1 MTEAVTSPVV
11 DYRTEPIPG
20 FDDATMATIALNR
33 PDALNAMS
41 WEMIRAFDAAVSRVD
56 EDRSVRTVCVTGRGR
71 AFSAGGDLK
80 GYLELQRDA
89 RRFPQFVTDLHQAFG
104 RLRTLRVPAVALIN
118 GVTAAG
124 GLELLLNCD
133 FAIAAESARI
143 GDGHLNFGQMG
154 GGGVLTLLSR
164 MIGIQRAVE
173 LVMSGRFL
181 DAATAAQW
189 GLVSRVVPDNELP
202 AAGAEFAASVA
213 AKSPLAVAN
222 AKEMMN
228 HIWAEGLSVSA
239 GLQVEKERNSYY
251 CLTAQDATEGL
262 VAFRDKRAP
271 RFTGT

>member
-1 MTEAVTSPVV
+1 MTEAETRPVV
-11 DYRTEPIPG
+11 DYRADPIPG
-20 FDDATMATIALNR
+20 FGDATMATIALNR
-33 PDALNAMS
+33 PDELNAMS
-41 WEMIRAFDAAVSRVD
+41 WDMIRAFDAAVTRAD
-56 EDRSVRTVCVTGRGR
+56 EDRSVRVVFVTGRGR

-80 GYLELQRDA
+80 GYLDLQRDA
-89 RRFPQFVTDLHQAFG
+89 QRFPEFVTDLHDAFG
-104 RLRTLRVPAVALIN
+104 RLRRLRVPAVALIN

-133 FAIAAESARI
+133 FAIAGQSARI

-164 MIGIQRAVE
+164 MIGIQRAAE
-173 LVMSGRFL
+173 LVMSGTFL
-181 DAATAAQW
+181 DARTAADW
-189 GLVSRVVPDNELP
+189 GLVSRVVPDDELT

-222 AKEMMN
+222 AKEIMN
-228 HIWAEGLSVSA
+228 HVWLEGLSVPA

-251 CLTAQDATEGL
+251 CLTSQDATEGL
-262 VAFRDKRAP
+262 HAFRDKRTP

>member
-1 MTEAVTSPVV
+1 VTGSEV
-11 DYRTEPIPG
+11 DYLTDPIPG
-20 FDDATMATIALNR
+20 FDEAVVATIALNR
-33 PDALNAMS
+33 PAELNAMS
-41 WEMIRAFDAAVSRVD
+41 WDMIRAFDDAVSRAD
-56 EDRSVRTVCVTGRGR
+56 ADRAVRTVLVTGRGR

-89 RRFPQFVTDLHQAFG
+89 VRFPQFVTELHEAFG
-104 RLRTLRVPAVALIN
+104 RLRRLRVPAVALVN

-181 DAATAAQW
+181 DARTAAEW
-189 GLVSRVVPDNELP
+189 RLVSRVVPDDELLT
-202 AAGAEFAASVA
+202 AGVEFAADVA

-222 AKEMMN
+222 AKELMN

-239 GLQVEKERNSYY
+239 GLQVEKDRNSYY
-251 CLTAQDATEGL
+251 CLTSVDATEGL
-262 VAFRDKRAP
+262 LAFRDKRTP

>member
-1 MTEAVTSPVV
+1 MTEVE
-11 DYRTEPIPG
+11 YRTEPIAG
-20 FDDATMATIALNR
+20 FEDATTATIALNR
-33 PDALNAMS
+33 PDELNAMS
-41 WEMIRAFDAAVSRVD
+41 WDMIRAIDAAVTQAD
-56 EDRSVRTVCVTGRGR
+56 ADRSVRTVFVTGTGR

-89 RRFPQFVTDLHQAFG
+89 QRFPEFVTDLHVAFG
-104 RLRTLRVPAVALIN
+104 RLRKLRVPAVALVN

-173 LVMSGRFL
+173 LVMSGKFL
-181 DAATAAQW
+181 DARTAAEW
-189 GLVSRVVPDNELP
+189 GLVSRVVPDEELTE
-202 AAGAEFAASVA
+202 AGAEFAASVA

-228 HIWAEGLSVSA
+228 HIWSERLSVPA

-262 VAFRDKRAP
+262 IAFRDKRTP

>member
-1 MTEAVTSPVV
+1 VTAAAADAVVEYTT
-11 DYRTEPIPG
+11 DPIPG

-33 PDALNAMS
+33 PAELNAMS
-41 WEMIRAFDAAVSRVD
+41 WDMIRAFDAAVTRAD
-56 EDRSVRTVCVTGRGR
+56 TDPSVRTVFVTGRGR

-80 GYLELQRDA
+80 GYLDLQRDA
-89 RRFPQFVTDLHQAFG
+89 QRFPQFVTDLHDAFG
-104 RLRTLRVPAVALIN
+104 RLRKLRVPVVALVN

-133 FAIAAESARI
+133 FAIAGESARI

-173 LVMSGRFL
+173 LVLSGQFL
-181 DAATAAQW
+181 EARVAAQW
-189 GLVSRVVPDNELP
+189 GLVTRVVPDDELM
-202 AAGAEFAASVA
+202 AAGAQFAAGVA

-251 CLTAQDATEGL
+251 CLTSSDATEGL
-262 VAFRDKRAP
+262 IAFRDKRTP